1 MRKTV
6 ALSALAA
13 LVLGSG
19 LLYAAP
25 AKSANGSIVIV
36 FKDGHRQSFSLA
48 DIERIEFP
56 GAAIA
61 SSSSSG
67 ENEPPRGRFVGKWD
81 VGDGNGGNFTITLN
95 EDGTAYRTL
104 NDVHGHWNYVNGDAQ
119 ITWDDGAQDAIRR
132 SGSHYQKYA
141 YRAGKSFTDKPD
153 NVTPAHNLT
162 PKPI

>member
-6 ALSALAA
+6 VLSALAT

-25 AKSANGSIVIV
+25 AKPAAGSIVIV
-36 FKDGHRQSFSLA
+36 FKDGHRQTFNLA

-56 GAAIA
+56 GASAA
-61 SSSSSG
+61 STG
-67 ENEPPRGRFVGKWD
+67 ENQPPRGRYVGKWE
-81 VGDGNGGNFTITLN
+81 VGDGNGGNFTITLS
-95 EDGTAYRTL
+95 EDGDAYRTL
-104 NDVHGHWNYVNGDAQ
+104 HDVSGHWNYVNGDAL

-132 SGSHYQKYA
+132 VGSRYQKFA
-141 YRAGKSFTDKPD
+141 YSAGKSFSDDPD
-153 NVTPAHNLT
+153 NVTSARNVT